1 MNKPRLFAATYGHLS
16 IDVLNSSVA
25 MILTLVATRYGLTIA
40 QVAFGAMLYQI
51 MAAMSQPLFGGVT
64 DRLRGRWVGP
74 IGVLWTAVF
83 FSAAAFMPSYA
94 LFITCLMIGGLG
106 SGALHAAGMVN
117 AAVSGG
123 DKPTTATSVFFLGGQ
138 SGLALGPVLTGILY
152 TVIGLWTMPLLAALT
167 LPAVVYMLWRM
178 NDPLPVVPVKAKPAA
193 QSSKANRGHA
203 ATAIAVTAFIL
214 FITLRSGTAQGY
226 ATLLPKYFTELG
238 IPAAVFGVMLGVFNL
253 SGALGTLTGGWL
265 GDRYNRR
272 LIMFLSTALGA
283 PFAYWML
290 HLQGPAFF
298 AVAFVAGVLLSM
310 PHSILLIMAQ
320 ELAPARRGLVGG
332 LVLGFMFASGSTMA
346 WLQGIAADRVG
357 LYPVMAV
364 VAFFPL
370 AASMFALLLPSTRHG
385 SAPAPKQEATAA
397 AD

>member
-1 MNKPRLFAATYGHLS
+1 MNKSRLFAATYGHLS

-25 MILTLVATRYGLTIA
+25 MILTLVAVRYGLTIA

-74 IGVLWTAVF
+74 VGVLWTAIF
-83 FSAAAFMPSYA
+83 FSLAAFMPTYA
-94 LFITCLMIGGLG
+94 LFITCLMVGGLG

-178 NDPLPVVPVKAKPAA
+178 NDPLPVVPVKPKPAA
-193 QSSKANRGHA
+193 QSKASRGHV
-203 ATAIAVTAFIL
+203 ATAIAVTAFII

-238 IPAAVFGVMLGVFNL
+238 IPAAVFGVMLGIFNL

-272 LIMFLSTALGA
+272 LIMFFSTALGA

-320 ELAPARRGLVGG
+320 ELAPGRRGLVGG

-357 LYPVMAV
+357 LYPVMAT

-370 AASMFALLLPSTRHG
+370 AASIFALLLPSTRHG
-385 SAPAPKQEATAA
+385 SAPARKQEATAA